1 MMLRIGVI
9 QSGYYIS
16 NYRGSD
22 ASDQETTACVNYIS
36 STNLTA
42 RQYDYKIL
50 TKLIKVSKEKS

>member
-16 NYRGSD
+16 KYRGSD

-42 RQYDYKIL
+42 RQYDYKML
-50 TKLIKVSKEKS
+50 TKLI